1 MGGTSEFDPYHKWLG
16 IPPTERPVNHYRLL
30 GLALFEDDIDVI
42 AHAADRQMAHLK
54 SFSAGPHASTSQQLL
69 NVLATARLCLLNA
82 EAKTAYDQQLRKT
95 LSPVAPATA
104 SQPVESIPQTP
115 SIKVRTSP
123 QTTKPRKGH
132 RKNVWVLTRLLNLAI
147 LIVIPAAVAYVLM
160 VKLIPKSDFLGIFD
174 PPVAMVAKD
183 PAEPAQPTPKQPAKL
198 SAAQRKPAVVPVPTN
213 PSRTT
218 ITTVKAPNRTAQPI
232 KQEQVTEPPAPT
244 SSDQDLPPITSVTT
258 NPLITLELPGT
269 PGNRISKTIQA
280 PPGQPN
286 PGLPSSGNSQP
297 PDPRHAV
304 PDEKQ
309 QEASPSLDPIYQTK
323 LNLTRQQPA
332 PERQAM
338 LKILAEE
345 VYAAHRI
352 EADPSTRFLLLEK
365 AIQIATESGDPTL
378 TTEIIDDMAR
388 QFKVDDLLLRATAV
402 KAWAEQISKKYRGPE
417 AQQMRG
423 QLLPL
428 ILPLAKRAENEHRYV
443 GANKLYELASKQAI
457 GNRERQRELKKLAGQ
472 ARSKAKRH
480 DAIMQLTKELE
491 IPGVDHSDQLL
502 ELGRYW
508 CFERGDWNQGLR
520 YFAASSPKEISAIA
534 QLDLESQANLKDLE
548 AVGDRWWDLAPPP
561 GFLKYKNNLKARA
574 VYWYELA
581 MEDKQGL
588 AKNRLEQKISKS
600 RYILDESG
608 MIREVASSLP
618 AYLRN
623 GLAAYYPFDRNAN
636 DLSGYNRHASPQN
649 DPEWLKDPERGM
661 VARLVGQSRS
671 DDSGS
676 HFLLPDMPVGEW
688 NGLTMSLW
696 LNEENMVIP
705 EHGEAYINLGHIDD
719 GRHSFRFHSN
729 REPAEFNVDQIRW
742 GPVSNYRNRWT
753 HHVITFDANGSN
765 AYCNGVHVGAHEK
778 RAHYGTLVKNYRRG
792 KSAIGRHWWSSGTS
806 TRFTGKVDDVRI
818 YNRALSAAEAKSLYD
833 HEK

>member
-147 LIVIPAAVAYVLM
+147 LIAIPAAVAYVLM

-269 PGNRISKTIQA
+269 PGNRISQTIQA
-280 PPGQPN
+280 PPGQPD

-309 QEASPSLDPIYQTK
+309 QEASPSLDPNYQTQ
-323 LNLTRQQPA
+323 LELTRQQPA

-352 EADPSTRFLLLEK
+352 EADPPTRFLLLEK

-402 KAWAEQISKKYRGPE
+402 KAWSEQISKKHRGPE

-428 ILPLAKRAENEHRYV
+428 ILALAKRAENEHRYV

-472 ARSKAKRH
+472 ARSNAKRH
-480 DAIMQLTKELE
+480 DAMMQLTKELE
-491 IPGVDHSDQLL
+491 IPGIDHSDQLL

-508 CFERGDWNQGLR
+508 CFEQGDWNQGLR

-534 QLDLESQANLKDLE
+534 QLDLESQANSKDPE
-548 AVGDRWWDLAPPP
+548 AVGDRWWNLAPPP

-588 AKNRLEQKISKS
+588 AKNRLEKKISKS
-600 RYILDESG
+600 RYILDKSG
-608 MIREVASSLP
+608 MIREIVSSLP
-618 AYLRN
+618 AHLRN
-623 GLAAYYPFDRNAN
+623 GLVAYYPFNGNARDESRNMNHGTVFGAALTTDRAGRAGKAYRFNKDISNRIQIPGDTLNGVPVFTWSFWVNLDSASKKTRDFLVSAAN
-636 DLSGYNRHASPQN
+636 PRKADEFLISVISEKIVLVFKGRPLRGDSVLDWSSNWRHVVVTKSSTHTFHVFVDGVIVDQFASTPGA
-649 DPEWLKDPERGM
+649 LV
-661 VARLVGQSRS
+661 VAN
-671 DDSGS
+671 
-676 HFLLPDMPVGEW
+676 
-688 NGLTMSLW
+688 NGLFLGTDQDSLGGGFEQKDV
-696 LNEENMVIP
+696 L
-705 EHGEAYINLGHIDD
+705 
-719 GRHSFRFHSN
+719 R
-729 REPAEFNVDQIRW
+729 
-742 GPVSNYRNRWT
+742 
-753 HHVITFDANGSN
+753 
-765 AYCNGVHVGAHEK
+765 
-778 RAHYGTLVKNYRRG
+778 GTL
-792 KSAIGRHWWSSGTS
+792 
-806 TRFTGKVDDVRI
+806 DDVRI
-818 YNRALSAAEAKSLYD
+818 YNRALSAAEVKSLYE

>member
-82 EAKTAYDQQLRKT
+82 EAKTAYDQQLRRT

-123 QTTKPRKGH
+123 QTTTPRKGH

-147 LIVIPAAVAYVLM
+147 LIAIPAAVAYVLM

-183 PAEPAQPTPKQPAKL
+183 PAEPAQPTPKQPAKS

-218 ITTVKAPNRTAQPI
+218 IKAPNHTAQPI

-258 NPLITLELPGT
+258 NPLITLELPGS
-269 PGNRISKTIQA
+269 PGNRISQTIQA

-309 QEASPSLDPIYQTK
+309 QELSPSLDPIYQTQ
-323 LNLTRQQPA
+323 LELTRQQPA

-352 EADPSTRFLLLEK
+352 EADPPTRFLLLEK

-378 TTEIIDDMAR
+378 TTEIIDDMVR

-402 KAWAEQISKKYRGPE
+402 KAWSEQISKKHRGPE

-428 ILPLAKRAENEHRYV
+428 ILALAKRAENEHRYV

-472 ARSKAKRH
+472 ARSKSKRH
-480 DAIMQLTKELE
+480 DAMMQLTKELE

-508 CFERGDWNQGLR
+508 CFEQGDWNQGLR

-534 QLDLESQANLKDLE
+534 QLDLESQANSKDPE
-548 AVGDRWWDLAPPP
+548 AVGDRWWNLAPPP

-588 AKNRLEQKISKS
+588 AKNRLEKKISKS
-600 RYILDESG
+600 RYILDKSG
-608 MIREVASSLP
+608 MIREIVSSLP
-618 AYLRN
+618 AHLRN
-623 GLAAYYPFDRNAN
+623 GLVAYYPFNGNARDESRNMNHGTVFGAALTTDRAGRAGKAYRFNKDISNRIQIPGDTLNGVPVFTWSFWVNLDSASKKTRDFLVSAAN
-636 DLSGYNRHASPQN
+636 PRKADEFLISVISEKIVLVFKGRPLRGDSVLDWSSHWRHVVVTKSPTHTFHVFVDGVIVDQFASTPGA
-649 DPEWLKDPERGM
+649 LV
-661 VARLVGQSRS
+661 VAN
-671 DDSGS
+671 
-676 HFLLPDMPVGEW
+676 
-688 NGLTMSLW
+688 NGLFLGTDQDSLGGGFEQKDV
-696 LNEENMVIP
+696 L
-705 EHGEAYINLGHIDD
+705 
-719 GRHSFRFHSN
+719 R
-729 REPAEFNVDQIRW
+729 
-742 GPVSNYRNRWT
+742 
-753 HHVITFDANGSN
+753 
-765 AYCNGVHVGAHEK
+765 
-778 RAHYGTLVKNYRRG
+778 GTL
-792 KSAIGRHWWSSGTS
+792 
-806 TRFTGKVDDVRI
+806 DDVRI
-818 YNRALSAAEAKSLYD
+818 YNRALSAAEVKSLYE